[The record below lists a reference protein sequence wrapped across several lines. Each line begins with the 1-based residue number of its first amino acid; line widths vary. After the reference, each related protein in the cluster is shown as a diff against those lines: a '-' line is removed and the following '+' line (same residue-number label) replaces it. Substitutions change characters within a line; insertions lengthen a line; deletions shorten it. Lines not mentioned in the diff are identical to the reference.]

1 MADGFLSRWSRK
13 KAGKQD
19 ESTEQLKEI
28 AQPPTQ
34 SHSEIKAPDTELPP
48 PLTLEDV
55 EKIDHLAPDFS
66 AFMKPDVDPA
76 VQQAAL
82 KKMFTDPH
90 FNVMDGLDIY
100 IDDYSKPDPL
110 PLGMLEKLVQSDML
124 GLFQKTAEAADPALN
139 QSKSAI
145 DSEAKDAG
153 SAQALGNVDQSA
165 LTSSQP
171 GAINESADLD
181 KKSVDSNK
189 KNT

>member
-34 SHSEIKAPDTELPP
+34 SNSEIKAPDTELPP

-55 EKIDHLAPDFS
+55 EKIDRLAPDFS

-110 PLGMLEKLVQSDML
+110 PPGMLERMVQSDML
-124 GLFQKTAEAADPALN
+124 KLFQKTGEGDRETGNQVASSVENAEPTTPGSEVSI
-139 QSKSAI
+139 QI
-145 DSEAKDAG
+145 D
-153 SAQALGNVDQSA
+153 
-165 LTSSQP
+165 LTSNQP
-171 GAINESADLD
+171 LAQEKLVNPDALPADLE
-181 KKSVDSNK
+181 KKK
-189 KNT
+189 T